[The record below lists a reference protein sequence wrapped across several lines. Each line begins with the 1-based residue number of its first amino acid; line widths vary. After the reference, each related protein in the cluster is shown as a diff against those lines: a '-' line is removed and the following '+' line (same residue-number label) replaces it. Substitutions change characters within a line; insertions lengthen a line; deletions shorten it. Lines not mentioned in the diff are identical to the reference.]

1 MEQVAGIT
9 VETTYGGIPKSI
21 SFDYKKYGDSL
32 LRFFKSEG
40 IDLPYSP
47 YNKQEVDNLLHIKSD
62 MEKGKRKKVEMSD
75 FWG

>member
-9 VETTYGGIPKSI
+9 VKTTYGGIPKSI

-47 YNKQEVDNLLHIKSD
+47 YNEQEVDNLLHIKSD
-62 MEKGKRKKVEMSD
+62 MEKGKRKKVEMPD
-75 FWG
+75 FWD